1 MLNNFVVQG
10 DEKKLKNKEKKTKTA
25 YSIPR

>member
-10 DEKKLKNKEKKTKTA
+10 DEKKLKNKEKKPKTA
-25 YSIPR
+25 SSTPK